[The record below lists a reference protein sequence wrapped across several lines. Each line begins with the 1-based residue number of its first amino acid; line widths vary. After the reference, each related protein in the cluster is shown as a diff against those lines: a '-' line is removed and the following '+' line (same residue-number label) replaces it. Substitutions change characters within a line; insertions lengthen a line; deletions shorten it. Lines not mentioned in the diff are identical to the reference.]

1 MVSVVY
7 EAPDTLE
14 GAVELLANSEITA
27 KVLAGG
33 TDLLIQM
40 QGLHEERL
48 VVDVKKI
55 PSMIEAT
62 LNEEGLSLGP
72 AMPNA
77 CLLYTSPSPRD

>member
-7 EAPDTLE
+7 EAPDTLD
-14 GAVELLANSEITA
+14 GAVALLANSKITA

-40 QGLHEERL
+40 QGLNEERL

-55 PSMIEAT
+55 PSMVEA
-62 LNEEGLSLGP
+62 LSLIHI
-72 AMPNA
+72 
-77 CLLYTSPSPRD
+77 